1 MPIPKV
7 EVSHE
12 IPEELIEEGRN
23 RKVAKVS
30 KFNEVTVY
38 EGASSSD
45 DDFEFAQ
52 ETIRDTI
59 LKSNEVL
66 QELGQAAILNENGKL
81 YESYGQLMK
90 NIVDSSTSLL
100 DLHARKKKIDDQKNE
115 EVSQN
120 NTQINNIVVGSTKDL
135 LELIEQKSKTQ
146 ENKA

>member
-1 MPIPKV
+1 MADLKQV
-7 EVSHE
+7 NVSHE

-30 KFNEVTVY
+30 KFNDVAVY
-38 EGASSSD
+38 EGNSSSD

-100 DLHARKKKIDDQKNE
+100 DLHARKKKIDENKEE

-120 NTQINNIVVGSTKDL
+120 NTQINNNIFVGSSKDL
-135 LELIEQKSKTQ
+135 LDLIEQKSK
-146 ENKA
+146 A

>member
-1 MPIPKV
+1 MADLKQV
-7 EVSHE
+7 NVSHE

-23 RKVAKVS
+23 RKVAKDS

-38 EGASSSD
+38 EGSSSSD

-100 DLHARKKKIDDQKNE
+100 DLHARKKKIDDQKEE

-120 NTQINNIVVGSTKDL
+120 NTQINNNIFVGSSKDL
-135 LELIEQKSKTQ
+135 LELIEQKSK
-146 ENKA
+146 A

>member
-1 MPIPKV
+1 MVDLKQV

-12 IPEELIEEGRN
+12 IPEELIEEGSN
-23 RKVAKVS
+23 RKLQKVS

-38 EGASSSD
+38 EGSSSSD

-100 DLHARKKKIDDQKNE
+100 DLHARKKKIDDQKEE

-120 NTQINNIVVGSTKDL
+120 NTQINNNIFVGSSKDL
-135 LELIEQKSKTQ
+135 LELIEQKSK
-146 ENKA
+146 A

>member
-1 MPIPKV
+1 MANLKQV

-12 IPEELIEEGRN
+12 IPEELIEEGSN
-23 RKVAKVS
+23 RKLQKVS
-30 KFNEVTVY
+30 KFNDVAVY
-38 EGASSSD
+38 EGSSSSD

-100 DLHARKKKIDDQKNE
+100 DLHARKKKIDDQKEE

-120 NTQINNIVVGSTKDL
+120 NTQINNNIFVGSSKDL
-135 LELIEQKSKTQ
+135 LELIEQKSK
-146 ENKA
+146 A

>member
-1 MPIPKV
+1 MADLKQIN
-7 EVSHE
+7 VSNE

-30 KFNEVTVY
+30 KFNDITVY
-38 EGASSSD
+38 EGGSSSD
-45 DDFEFAQ
+45 EDFEFAQ

-100 DLHARKKKIDDQKNE
+100 DLHARKKKIDDQKEE

-120 NTQINNIVVGSTKDL
+120 NTQINNNIFVGSSKDL
-135 LELIEQKSKTQ
+135 LELIEQKSK
-146 ENKA
+146 A